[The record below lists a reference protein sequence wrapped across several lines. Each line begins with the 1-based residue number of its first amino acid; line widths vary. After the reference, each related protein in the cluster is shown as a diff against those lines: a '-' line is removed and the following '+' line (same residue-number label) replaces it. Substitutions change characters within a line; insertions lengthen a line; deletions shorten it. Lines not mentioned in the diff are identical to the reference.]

1 MYYVN
6 CKWAHY
12 KCVTEKGDTMSD
24 LFEKMEADAKAFSE
38 VSEDQG
44 SALAN
49 LVKAAQDADANI
61 KYYKEQQNIAQKDY
75 DQIIRELIPAAMDS
89 MGLESVSVE
98 GNSITLQPFVYARIT
113 EDNKDACFSYL
124 RGRGLDD
131 IIKNEVKVTFGKG
144 EDNEAGAFL
153 DDAVNKGLSVDNKKT
168 IHPSTLK
175 AVVKDEMSQ
184 GRMSEKDLE
193 AFSVFSGIE
202 AKIRRK

>member
-12 KCVTEKGDTMSD
+12 KCVKEKGDKMSD

-61 KYYKEQQNIAQKDY
+61 KYLKEQQSIAQKDY

-89 MGLESVSVE
+89 MGMESISVD
-98 GNSITLQPFVYARIT
+98 GNSVTLQPFVYARIT
-113 EDNKDACFSYL
+113 EEKKDACFSYL
-124 RGRGLDD
+124 RQRGLDD

-168 IHPSTLK
+168 VHPSTLK
-175 AVVKDEMSQ
+175 AVIKDEMSQ
-184 GRMSEKDLE
+184 GNMSEQDLE
-193 AFSVFSGIE
+193 AFNVFSGIE

>member
-1 MYYVN
+1 
-6 CKWAHY
+6 
-12 KCVTEKGDTMSD
+12 MSE

-61 KYYKEQQNIAQKDY
+61 KYHKEQQSIAQKDY

-89 MGLESVSVE
+89 MGLESVSVD

-113 EDNKDACFSYL
+113 EENKDACFAYL
-124 RGRGLDD
+124 RNRGLDD

-153 DDAVNKGLSVDNKKT
+153 DDAVSKGLSVDNKKT
-168 IHPSTLK
+168 VHPSTLK
-175 AVVKDEMSQ
+175 AVIKDEMSQ
-184 GRMSEKDLE
+184 GKMSDKDLE
-193 AFSVFSGIE
+193 TFNVFSGTE

>member
-1 MYYVN
+1 
-6 CKWAHY
+6 
-12 KCVTEKGDTMSD
+12 MSE

-89 MGLESVSVE
+89 MGLESVSVD

-113 EDNKDACFSYL
+113 EENKDACFAYL
-124 RGRGLDD
+124 RNRGLDD
-131 IIKNEVKVTFGKG
+131 IIKNEV
-144 EDNEAGAFL
+144 
-153 DDAVNKGLSVDNKKT
+153 DNKKT
-168 IHPSTLK
+168 VHPSTLK
-175 AVVKDEMSQ
+175 AVIKDEMSQ
-184 GRMSEKDLE
+184 GKMSDKDLE
-193 AFSVFSGIE
+193 TFNVFSGTE